1 MNVNFE
7 TQNKIPNKFERYIY
21 IHKHA
26 SFQYAGFSVKTA
38 QFETFFESVE

>member
-7 TQNKIPNKFERYIY
+7 TQNKIPNKFESIYTYI
-21 IHKHA
+21 
-26 SFQYAGFSVKTA
+26 SMLLFQYAGFSVKTA